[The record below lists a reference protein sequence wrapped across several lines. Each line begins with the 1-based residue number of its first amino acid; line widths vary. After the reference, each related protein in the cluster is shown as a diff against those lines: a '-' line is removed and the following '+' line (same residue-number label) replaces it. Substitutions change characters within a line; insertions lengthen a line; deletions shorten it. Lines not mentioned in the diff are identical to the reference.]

1 MPTLNWI
8 GKDKV
13 VTHHQ
18 EVPFHVL
25 EHKYGFTA
33 EDGQIESSTESGNM
47 IIHGDNL
54 VALKSLLP
62 KYEGRVDCIY
72 IDPPYNTG
80 NEGWVYNDNVND
92 PHIKKWL
99 GEVVGKQGEDLSRH
113 DKWLCMMY
121 PRLKMLQK
129 LLSPAGAIFV
139 SIDDNEVSNLR
150 LMMDNIFGQNCF
162 VADVKWQ
169 RTYSQRNDADGIGV
183 ETEHVLVYGKQKN
196 WQPKNLERTEEM
208 DAKYANPDGDPL
220 GNWQNTSAHAPGAVS
235 HQGMVYAIQHPFTGE
250 LVYPANGRCWTFGQM
265 DVLNIMNGW
274 CEYELRELD
283 DAKRRAE
290 VCGIP
295 VEEIREGVLAIMLKE
310 DLPTS
315 RAKAQVV
322 YAGGQWPR
330 FFFTKGGLGGIRRK
344 TYLSKV
350 EGRKVTNLWLHND
363 VGHTDSAKKELKAI
377 FEGKIPFDTPKPST
391 LIERILQI
399 ATDDYSVVL
408 DSFAGSATTA
418 HAVLKMN
425 KDNPASQRK
434 FVLIELMDYAET
446 ITAERVRRVAQG
458 YSFKG
463 KKEEEIYCK
472 KLTSKNILKAKELLK
487 EAFDAIEVH
496 KDKYEKI
503 GKPKIDDNCLKVI
516 GTKIYD
522 GQMPGLGG
530 AFDYYELGLP
540 LFDEN
545 GFLNEEVET
554 KKIREYIFY
563 SETRLPLVENEQY
576 KATYL
581 LGEYNRT
588 DYYFYYE
595 PKLETTFGPDS
606 LDIIVRKAD
615 SYIVYADICLFSKEE
630 LTKMNIIFKKIP
642 RDIHRF

>member
-1 MPTLNWI
+1 
-8 GKDKV
+8 
-13 VTHHQ
+13 
-18 EVPFHVL
+18 
-25 EHKYGFTA
+25 
-33 EDGQIESSTESGNM
+33 
-47 IIHGDNL
+47 
-54 VALKSLLP
+54 
-62 KYEGRVDCIY
+62 
-72 IDPPYNTG
+72 
-80 NEGWVYNDNVND
+80 
-92 PHIKKWL
+92 
-99 GEVVGKQGEDLSRH
+99 
-113 DKWLCMMY
+113 
-121 PRLKMLQK
+121 
-129 LLSPAGAIFV
+129 
-139 SIDDNEVSNLR
+139 
-150 LMMDNIFGQNCF
+150 
-162 VADVKWQ
+162 
-169 RTYSQRNDADGIGV
+169 
-183 ETEHVLVYGKQKN
+183 
-196 WQPKNLERTEEM
+196 M

-408 DSFAGSATTA
+408 DSLAGSATTA

-472 KLTSKNILKAKELLK
+472 KLTPKNILKAKELLK

>member
-129 LLSPAGAIFV
+129 LLSPTGAIFV

-472 KLTSKNILKAKELLK
+472 KLTPKNILKAKELLK
-487 EAFDAIEVH
+487 EASDAIEVH

-545 GFLNEEVET
+545 GFLNEEVEI

-563 SETRLPLVENEQY
+563 SETRSPLVENEQY

-630 LTKMNIIFKKIP
+630 LAKMNIIFKKIP